1 MLIGQ
6 QIASLPYSLFATH
19 YWLPGFSL
27 FVAGL
32 PSAILREQ
40 LPAHRIEPGLPIVA
54 ERIVN
59 RVPDGL
65 VVDATASTV
74 ARMPQGKPKSGFPHE
89 PVRPRLPLD
98 HRFGML
104 RLGVRVVVEAVTMR

>member
-1 MLIGQ
+1 MPSGIGQ

-40 LPAHRIEPGLPIVA
+40 LPAHRIEPGLLIVA

-59 RVPDGL
+59 RAGRPGGGCDSL
-65 VVDATASTV
+65 DCRPNAT
-74 ARMPQGKPKSGFPHE
+74 RQGQK
-89 PVRPRLPLD
+89 RLP
-98 HRFGML
+98 
-104 RLGVRVVVEAVTMR
+104 T

>member
-1 MLIGQ
+1 MPSGIGK

-40 LPAHRIEPGLPIVA
+40 LPAHRIEPGLLIVA

-59 RVPDGL
+59 RVPGGL
-65 VVDATASTV
+65 VASTV
-74 ARMPQGKPKSGFPHE
+74 ARMPQGKPISGFPHE

-104 RLGVRVVVEAVTMR
+104 RPGVRVVVEAVTMR